1 MNSSKTTIILSMGLL
16 LIVAA
21 ISQNPTLMSMEMVQ
35 AQTNRSNYPAS
46 DVPIDDQAR
55 YLRGLKSRDS
65 FEWDNPTSNN
75 LVLNNSYQLNISE
88 PDIRLVEQD
97 IPEWRNT
104 GEDSNYSVLV
114 DVYKFREGDVI
125 P

>member
-97 IPEWRNT
+97 IP
-104 GEDSNYSVLV
+104 D
-114 DVYKFREGDVI
+114 
-125 P
+125 

>member
-1 MNSSKTTIILSMGLL
+1 MNSPKTTITLSMGLL

-21 ISQNPTLMSMEMVQ
+21 ISQNPTLMSMEVVQ

-65 FEWDNPTSNN
+65 FEWDFATSNN

-104 GEDSNYSVLV
+104 GEDPNYSVLV
-114 DVYKFREGDVI
+114 DVYKFREGDIV

>member
-46 DVPIDDQAR
+46 DVPINDQAR

-65 FEWDNPTSNN
+65 FEWENPTSNN

-104 GEDSNYSVLV
+104 GEDPNYSVLV

>member
-1 MNSSKTTIILSMGLL
+1 MNSSKTTITLSIGLL

-21 ISQNPTLMSMEMVQ
+21 ISHNQTLMSVEIVQ
-35 AQTNRSNYPAS
+35 AQTNRFNYPVS
-46 DVPIDDQAR
+46 DVPIEDQAR

-65 FEWDNPTSNN
+65 FEWENPTSNN

-88 PDIRLVEQD
+88 SDIRLVEQD

-104 GEDSNYSVLV
+104 GEDPNYSVLV